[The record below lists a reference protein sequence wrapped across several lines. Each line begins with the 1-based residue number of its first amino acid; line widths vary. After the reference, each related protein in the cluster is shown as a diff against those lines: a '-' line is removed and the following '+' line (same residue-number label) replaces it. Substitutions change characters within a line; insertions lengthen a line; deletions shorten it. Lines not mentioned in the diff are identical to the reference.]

1 MATIQAMILDSFY
14 EKLLASETVDKATV
28 EALRKLFESGDKLKA
43 EDFVAILAK
52 KGPGDAL

>member
-14 EKLLASETVDKATV
+14 ERLSASETVDKATV

-52 KGPGDAL
+52 KTTGDVL